1 MSWLINAAHAASEQA
16 PGYADKGLF
25 ASEYLWL
32 TIALVGFV
40 AVIWKM
46 GGFRQATAMLD
57 KRIDEVRNQLE
68 EAERLREEAQSLLAQ
83 YQREHRD
90 AMSEAEGIVTHAG
103 NEAQRLRQKA
113 EADLQESIK
122 RREAQAKDRIAQ
134 AEAQAVRDIRNA
146 AVEVA
151 MTASRNALAESVD
164 AAAQEKLVQQAVDE
178 LPKRLN

>member
-1 MSWLINAAHAASEQA
+1 MNWLIGTAQAAAEEV

-32 TIALVGFV
+32 TLALVGFV

-46 GGFRQATAMLD
+46 GGFRQGAAMLD
-57 KRIDEVRNQLE
+57 KRIEEVRSQLE
-68 EAERLREEAQSLLAQ
+68 EAERLREEAQSVLAQ

-90 AMSEAEGIVTHAG
+90 AMKAAEDIVAHADS
-103 NEAQRLRQKA
+103 EAQRLRQKA

-134 AEAQAVRDIRNA
+134 AEAQAIRDIRNT
-146 AVEVA
+146 AVDVA
-151 MTASRNALAESVD
+151 MTASRKALAESVD
-164 AAAQEKLVQQAVDE
+164 AATQEKLVQQAMDE
-178 LPKRLN
+178 MPKRLN